1 VELPT
6 YTSIW
11 RIEKRLYKLYDF
23 RLPMPLPVGQIA
35 VFAAITVPYVILLT
49 LFGLPF
55 SHTLFWLYVLPPGVL
70 TWLATRPVLESKRL
84 PELII
89 SQVRY
94 IGEPSA
100 WCRMTPH
107 VEKDEMIVT
116 GRVWRRD
123 RTRPAVEP
131 QAVPDM
137 PVVPAAEPTAVPA
150 VARPGE
156 RARPRPVPAA
166 APGQATGRVRA
177 PATAGPGR
185 AGGAV
190 PGAGPPPGVR
200 ATAAP
205 GGPGGTNGHGSAPA
219 AFGASGRSTAPAP
232 ARAPAPA
239 SPPAAAAPAGS
250 PAPGGPQAPAAAGPP
265 AAAAHAP
272 AAPPPPAREAPA
284 PGSTRAP
291 GPPPVVVVPVQ
302 RGPAGPPTVRPRT
315 VERALSGPAGQRST
329 NWRDRVVLVPGG
341 VGPGRPDHDK
351 RDRTRAVLPVDGARL
366 VAVLGCTVGAGQTV
380 TTLMVADLL
389 ASLRGEAVAAL
400 DLNPAPGSLAELA
413 APRPVLAIGS
423 LLAGPDGPAS
433 PAPARRQANGHKPR
447 GRGQL
452 DVFAPEV
459 RGDGALDMGDLEYR
473 RVFDAVAAGYGLT
486 LADPG
491 AAAVARVLAVADQL
505 VLVAPASPDAARAL
519 GMTQEWL
526 GAHGYEALAANSIT
540 VVNGLSKRS
549 MPHAEQAELVVRG
562 RCRAIVRVPW
572 DDHLAEPQAE
582 RGIRDSLDPE
592 AAASRLGRLRPPV
605 LQAYTA
611 LAGVLVAA
619 LAARPQRRRTAR

>member
-1 VELPT
+1 
-6 YTSIW
+6 
-11 RIEKRLYKLYDF
+11 
-23 RLPMPLPVGQIA
+23 
-35 VFAAITVPYVILLT
+35 
-49 LFGLPF
+49 
-55 SHTLFWLYVLPPGVL
+55 
-70 TWLATRPVLESKRL
+70 
-84 PELII
+84 
-89 SQVRY
+89 
-94 IGEPSA
+94 
-100 WCRMTPH
+100 
-107 VEKDEMIVT
+107 
-116 GRVWRRD
+116 
-123 RTRPAVEP
+123 
-131 QAVPDM
+131 
-137 PVVPAAEPTAVPA
+137 
-150 VARPGE
+150 
-156 RARPRPVPAA
+156 
-166 APGQATGRVRA
+166 
-177 PATAGPGR
+177 
-185 AGGAV
+185 
-190 PGAGPPPGVR
+190 
-200 ATAAP
+200 
-205 GGPGGTNGHGSAPA
+205 
-219 AFGASGRSTAPAP
+219 
-232 ARAPAPA
+232 
-239 SPPAAAAPAGS
+239 
-250 PAPGGPQAPAAAGPP
+250 
-265 AAAAHAP
+265 
-272 AAPPPPAREAPA
+272 
-284 PGSTRAP
+284 
-291 GPPPVVVVPVQ
+291 VVVVPVQ

-315 VERALSGPAGQRST
+315 VERALSGPADQRST

-351 RDRTRAVLPVDGARL
+351 RDRARAVLPVDGARL

-413 APRPVLAIGS
+413 APRPVLAMGS
-423 LLAGPDGPAS
+423 LGPGPDGPAG
-433 PAPARRQANGHKPR
+433 PAPARRQANGHKSR

-473 RVFDAVAAGYGLT
+473 RVFDAVAADYGLT

-519 GMTQEWL
+519 AMTQEWL

-582 RGIRDSLDPE
+582 RGIRDSLDPDG
-592 AAASRLGRLRPPV
+592 AASRLGQLRPPV

-619 LAARPQRRRTAR
+619 LAASPQRRRVAR